1 MRSWRFYKVFCDPD
15 VAIDLG
21 TANTRLYVLD
31 RGIVADEPTAACADD
46 DSSLDPKLESAI
58 TAPVRGG
65 VVHDVDATARL
76 LERLL
81 QRIHRLGW
89 IKSRALICTPSD
101 ASPEERSNL
110 LEAVRRAGI
119 STVQLLPEPLASAV
133 GAGLDIASPYGQ
145 MLVDIGD
152 GVTDMAVIRSRELVV
167 TKALRRAGG
176 DLRAALQQFVKEKSN
191 LYLPRR
197 ESDRLVQESGAPGEP
212 SFSHFVSALARD
224 GAGAPVGIELPCE
237 EVFAAVHPVMTE
249 IARTIRRT
257 IESLPADLAVEV
269 SESGIS
275 LSGGGAC
282 LRGIDRLIARETST
296 EVKIAADPLC
306 ATINGAGEILSSA
319 GEAGLWETCW

>member
-1 MRSWRFYKVFCDPD
+1 MRSWRFYKYFCDPD

-31 RGIVADEPTAACADD
+31 RGIVADEPTRVAPPDG
-46 DSSLDPKLESAI
+46 SSLDPKFEAEV
-58 TAPVRGG
+58 TTPVRGG
-65 VVHDVDATARL
+65 VVHDVDAAARL
-76 LERLL
+76 LEGLL

-89 IKSRALICTPSD
+89 IKSRALVCAPSD
-101 ASPEERSNL
+101 ATSEERSNL

-119 STVQLLPEPLASAV
+119 SRVQLLPEPLASAV

-152 GVTDMAVIRSRELVV
+152 GVTDMAVIRSRELIV

-176 DLRAALQQFVKEKSN
+176 DFRAALQQFVKEKKN

-197 ESDRLVQESGAPGEP
+197 ESDRLVKESGAPGETSP
-212 SFSHFVSALARD
+212 PPYVSALARD
-224 GAGAPVGIELPCE
+224 HAGAPVGIELPSE
-237 EVFAAVHPVMTE
+237 DVFEAVQPVMTE
-249 IARTIRRT
+249 IVGSIRRT
-257 IESLPADLAVEV
+257 IENLPADLAVEV

-282 LRGIDRLIARETST
+282 LRGIDHLIARETST
-296 EVKIAADPLC
+296 EVKVVANPLR

-319 GEAGLWETCW
+319 GEAGLWETSW